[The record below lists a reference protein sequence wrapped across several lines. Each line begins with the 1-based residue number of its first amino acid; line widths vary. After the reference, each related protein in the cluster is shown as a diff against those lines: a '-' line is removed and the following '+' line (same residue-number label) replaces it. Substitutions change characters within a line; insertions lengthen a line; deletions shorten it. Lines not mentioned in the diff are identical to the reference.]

1 MFNRDKQVRET
12 LCYLEDHQHQLL
24 MDGDLC
30 KLGDFSLYSVW
41 NFRLNLRLI
50 IITFH
55 TNIYLCV
62 WEMRI
67 WLDVEYTYKV
77 KLTHINMLSKGPSL
91 AAQSLKRFNVLHK
104 HWWSIKNNVSWYSW
118 ELPLYHFPVLLNKH
132 GTDAQY
138 F

>member
-67 WLDVEYTYKV
+67 
-77 KLTHINMLSKGPSL
+77 
-91 AAQSLKRFNVLHK
+91 
-104 HWWSIKNNVSWYSW
+104 
-118 ELPLYHFPVLLNKH
+118 
-132 GTDAQY
+132 
-138 F
+138 